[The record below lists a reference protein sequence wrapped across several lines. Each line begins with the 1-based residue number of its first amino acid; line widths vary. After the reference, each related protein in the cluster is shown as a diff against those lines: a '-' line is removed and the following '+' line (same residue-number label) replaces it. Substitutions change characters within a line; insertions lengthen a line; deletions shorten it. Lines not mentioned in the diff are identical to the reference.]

1 MSNYTQTTNFA
12 TKDALA
18 SGNPLKVVK
27 GTEINV
33 EFANIATAVATKA
46 DLASPTFTGTV
57 TIPTLAVTGTVTLTS
72 PLGAAQGGTGVAN
85 NAAMTVTGSG
95 NFAYTRTLTAATNV
109 TLPTTGTLATLAGT
123 ETFTN
128 KTLTSPVIGGTPTG
142 VGVLTSGTAVASTSG
157 TSIDFTSIPSWVKRV
172 TVMFNGISTNG
183 TSIIQFQLGAGSF
196 TTSGYAGAGGNFNNS
211 NNTGVANGSTGFYM
225 LNAGNATNVYYGQA
239 IFTTLGS
246 NIWIVSG
253 VYGVS
258 TATNV
263 VVFGGGITLGGTL
276 DRVRITTVNGTDTF
290 DAGSINI
297 LYE

>member
-1 MSNYTQTTNFA
+1 MAGQIIISNIKTDSDNTFSILANTGAVIFSAN
-12 TKDALA
+12 LA
-18 SGNPLKVVK
+18 SGI
-27 GTEINV
+27 T
-33 EFANIATAVATKA
+33 T
-46 DLASPTFTGTV
+46 
-57 TIPTLAVTGTVTLTS
+57 
-72 PLGAAQGGTGVAN
+72 QVAN
-85 NAAMTVTGSG
+85 GSITNAKLAGSITGDKITV
-95 NFAYTRTLTAATNV
+95 
-109 TLPTTGTLATLAGT
+109 GTLAGNV
-123 ETFTN
+123 FTAN
-128 KTLTSPVIGGTPTG
+128 TITGDKIGQSAISSNNIVSVDGSTVTSASITPAK
-142 VGVLTSGTAVASTSG
+142 LSQPFTSGTNVASTSG